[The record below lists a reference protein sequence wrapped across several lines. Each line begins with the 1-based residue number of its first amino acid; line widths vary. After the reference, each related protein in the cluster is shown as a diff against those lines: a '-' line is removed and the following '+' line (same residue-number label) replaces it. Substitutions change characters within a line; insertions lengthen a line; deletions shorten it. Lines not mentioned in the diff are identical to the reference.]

1 MLANMD
7 NSQQIIKGKRL
18 NSLDFFRGATVAAM
32 IWVNMIQITV
42 KSDVM
47 SLKGFLYSEVLKG
60 IFTLA
65 LTIYLPK

>member
-32 IWVNMIQITV
+32 IWVNNPTP
-42 KSDVM
+42 
-47 SLKGFLYSEVLKG
+47 GN
-60 IFTLA
+60 
-65 LTIYLPK
+65 IYMGHLPMRSGTAGLQPI